1 MLEAI
6 SMLVAYLFARPMTV
20 LSSSYSHALLTVLS
34 LWLGRAESAA
44 ETKLDISL
52 LVSRLSPLH

>member
-1 MLEAI
+1 
-6 SMLVAYLFARPMTV
+6 MLVAYLFARPMTV